1 MNKLLLSLSTVLI
14 GITISTSAVKAQNP
28 YEDVLYPYAND
39 SLVYEEY
46 EQGAWAI
53 SGRQKYVLYPDRR
66 PDLVRFYQGNTST
79 MYVFD
84 YLWDANN
91 KLLGYDLKFNF
102 GGQNINVTELRL
114 IRNPQGNVI
123 EEISQE
129 LDQPGAPLVNN
140 ERTLY
145 KYDAQNRL
153 IEELSQDWDNNVS
166 PAVWANTK
174 KSIYSYDA
182 NGKRAIQ
189 IDSFWV
195 NTNNFIFGSKLEY
208 NYDVN
213 GKLATQ
219 LRKNEQN
226 TETGKSTYTYNTAG
240 FLTEEKYETKDG
252 SNYSLNRKDS
262 IILDA
267 NNRITQEFEYSFD
280 FMVNKVLMTGRMN
293 AQGSSVGIF
302 SESKLLKKLNAFP
315 NPTSGA
321 VTLKLSGESEKNV
334 EVYNLLGEKVMSL
347 TLQSTNKTIDLS
359 SLSNGIYT
367 IKVNSK
373 DGDFQNK
380 VILNK

>member
-1 MNKLLLSLSTVLI
+1 
-14 GITISTSAVKAQNP
+14 
-28 YEDVLYPYAND
+28 
-39 SLVYEEY
+39 
-46 EQGAWAI
+46 
-53 SGRQKYVLYPDRR
+53 
-66 PDLVRFYQGNTST
+66 

-84 YLWDANN
+84 YLWDTNN

-219 LRKNEQN
+219 LHKNEQN
-226 TETGKSTYTYNTAG
+226 TETGKSTYTYNPAG

-293 AQGSSVGIF
+293 AQGSGVGIF

-315 NPTSGA
+315 NPTSGT
-321 VTLKLSGESEKNV
+321 VTLKLSGESDKNV

-347 TLQSTNKTIDLS
+347 TLQSTNNTIDLS

-373 DGDFQNK
+373 EGDFQNK

>member
-1 MNKLLLSLSTVLI
+1 MKKLLRSLSLVLLTV
-14 GITISTSAVKAQNP
+14 TFNNVVQAQNP

-46 EQGAWAI
+46 EQGAW
-53 SGRQKYVLYPDRR
+53 SVSSRQKYVLYPDRR
-66 PDLVRFYQGNTST
+66 PDLMRFYQGTTST
-79 MYVFD
+79 TYVFD

-91 KLLGYDLKFNF
+91 KLAGFDLKFNF

-114 IRNPQGNVI
+114 VRNAQGNVI

-153 IEELSQDWDNNVS
+153 IEELSQDWDDNVS

-182 NGKRAIQ
+182 NGKRAAQ

-195 NTNNFIFGSKLEY
+195 TTNNFTFGSKLEFNY
-208 NYDVN
+208 NAN

-219 LRKNEQN
+219 LHKNEQN
-226 TETGKSTYTYNTAG
+226 TETGKTTFTYNPAG

-267 NNRITQEFEYSFD
+267 NNRVTQEFVYSFD
-280 FMVNKVLMTGRMN
+280 FTVNKVLMTGRMN
-293 AQGSSVGIF
+293 SQGSSVGIF
-302 SESKLLKKLNAFP
+302 SNSIFKQLRAFP
-315 NPTSGA
+315 NPTNGT
-321 VTLKLSGESEKNV
+321 VTLQLTGESDKNV
-334 EVYNLLGEKVMSL
+334 EVYNMLGEKVLSL
-347 TLQSTNKTIDLS
+347 TLQSTNNSIDLS

-373 DGDFQNK
+373 EGDFQNK